1 MAKKSGYLDRI
12 EQARREAFFTTQH
25 FTKQLILDQAAIVL
39 NREFGF
45 GADRLKRFTEAMS
58 DIYSDYADIWNGDT
72 KDVEYSKAA
81 MDRALQQIFGSYF
94 EPWEIRYGRKKNRH
108 PEPDR

>member
-25 FTKQLILDQAAIVL
+25 FTRQLVMDQAAIVL

-94 EPWEIRYGRKKNRH
+94 EPWEIRYGRKKNGH
-108 PEPDR
+108 SEPNR

>member
-12 EQARREAFFTTQH
+12 EQARREAFFTTQR

-45 GADRLKRFTEAMS
+45 GADRLKRFAEAMNA
-58 DIYSDYADIWNGDT
+58 IYSDYSDIWNGDT
-72 KDVEYSKAA
+72 KDVEYSKSA
-81 MDRALQQIFGSYF
+81 MDRALQQIFGRYF
-94 EPWEIRYGRKKNRH
+94 EPWEIRFGRKKNGH
-108 PEPDR
+108 P